1 MVTVRVCL
9 ATRESSVSDLNR
21 SKWGRLVRGA
31 SSQLVDVGYSNE
43 MDKFLLVKKH
53 VKTAQISIV
62 SVVNFGGFHLLPV
75 FIV

>member
-1 MVTVRVCL
+1 VSVRACL

-21 SKWGRLVRGA
+21 CEWGRLVRGA

-43 MDKFLLVKKH
+43 MDKILLVKKH
-53 VKTAQISIV
+53 VKTTQITIV
-62 SVVNFGGFHLLPV
+62 SVVNFGEFHLLPV